1 MNKVDAHIA
10 TLDAFVQGFI
20 KQASLSLALVELSP
34 DGLQDEGLRR
44 VVVDQLCELCL
55 AHPENEKTFNKME
68 EFFEYMIQKNIHVS
82 DKACLYLEERLLEL
96 EQAHPSPARSQR
108 VNVWLFTIGTSALN
122 FEGEIFVEDDAMN
135 I

>member
-1 MNKVDAHIA
+1 
-10 TLDAFVQGFI
+10 
-20 KQASLSLALVELSP
+20 
-34 DGLQDEGLRR
+34 
-44 VVVDQLCELCL
+44 
-55 AHPENEKTFNKME
+55 ME

-82 DKACLYLEERLLEL
+82 DKACLYFKERLLEL

-135 I
+135 TWLDCILLEQMGSWWNHSLLHV